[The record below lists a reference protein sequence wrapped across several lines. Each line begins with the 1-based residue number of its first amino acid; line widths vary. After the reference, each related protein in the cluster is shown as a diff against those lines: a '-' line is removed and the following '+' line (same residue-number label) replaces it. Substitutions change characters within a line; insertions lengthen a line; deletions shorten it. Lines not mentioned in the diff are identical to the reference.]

1 MSTKLNKN
9 QLLACELLAFG
20 HSAKETSKLLNI
32 RSETISRWKKNI
44 RFQNKIDDFHIV
56 LIKQLIDKQLSLL
69 HHSQNAILDIF
80 ISDKI
85 APEFKANTGIKFLNL
100 YGGTFS
106 FSDRLNNYYNSKITN
121 EKESNRVFKRILNI
135 IEAIMKIERFGDKL
149 SDEEYRLKVK
159 HILHLSNIDENEK

>member
-56 LIKQLIDKQLSLL
+56 LIKQLIDKQLGLL
-69 HHSQNAILDIF
+69 HHSQNAILDYL
-80 ISDKI
+80 
-85 APEFKANTGIKFLNL
+85 IKF
-100 YGGTFS
+100 
-106 FSDRLNNYYNSKITN
+106 
-121 EKESNRVFKRILNI
+121 
-135 IEAIMKIERFGDKL
+135 
-149 SDEEYRLKVK
+149 
-159 HILHLSNIDENEK
+159 